1 VLGDRFGAAC
11 SGALMATALP
21 TWPRAGSCGAQPALC
36 RGYGLE
42 RQARREADIHAIQV
56 EIDRS
61 AYLDAALAEPGE
73 GLPDVVETIT
83 GLVRALASDVAAL
96 GQAKRRWPRAADRRA
111 ARPEKT
117 TWRQA
122 PGGQGSG
129 RRCTKCTNQAG
140 P

>member
-1 VLGDRFGAAC
+1 MIDLHSMPPLPRRDAAEPPPAYVLGDRFGAAC
-11 SGALMATALP
+11 SGALMATAFAHMAASGA
-21 TWPRAGSCGAQPALC
+21 RAAHNRPYAG
-36 RGYGLE
+36 GYGLE

-96 GQAKRRWPRAADRRA
+96 GQAKQRWPRAA
-111 ARPEKT
+111 E
-117 TWRQA
+117 
-122 PGGQGSG
+122 
-129 RRCTKCTNQAG
+129 
-140 P
+140 